1 MPWARMIA
9 AVESSLSRHPVHLGA
24 YFSGLSS
31 GTLTREQ
38 FICSQ
43 RQFYFAVRFFSRPMA
58 ALMARLPDSASRQSL
73 MHNLAEEHGYEE
85 TRGDFRPS
93 MAHDHTFRA
102 FLKSLGED
110 AGDLRG
116 ESEGPAVMAFNFALM
131 GVCSSGDVETAF
143 ACLGIIEYTFAD
155 LSSII
160 GSAVVESGWVPRER
174 LVHYALHA
182 EIDKEHA
189 AGFFHMVEPAW
200 NAGGVARRRVEQGLV
215 LGLHIFHQLY
225 EDLALL
231 HREKD
236 VVLASA

>member
-1 MPWARMIA
+1 MIA
-9 AVESSLSRHPVHLGA
+9 AVESSLLRLPLHRGA
-24 YFSGLSS
+24 YFAGLSS
-31 GTLTREQ
+31 GTLTKEQ
-38 FICSQ
+38 FLCSQ

-93 MAHDHTFRA
+93 LAHDHTFMA
-102 FLKSLGED
+102 FLQSLGVNAAEMKD
-110 AGDLRG
+110 
-116 ESEGPAVMAFNFALM
+116 ETEGPAVMAFNFALM
-131 GVCSSGDVETAF
+131 GVCNAGDPETAF

-155 LSSII
+155 LSAII
-160 GSAVVESGWVPRER
+160 GSTVVERGWVPRER

-189 AGFFHMVEPAW
+189 AGFFRMVEPAW
-200 NAGGVARRRVEQGLV
+200 NAGGAARRRVEQGLV
-215 LGLHIFHQLY
+215 LGLHIFHRLY

-231 HREKD
+231 HRGK
-236 VVLASA
+236 A

>member
-1 MPWARMIA
+1 MSEALDMLA
-9 AVESSLSRHPVHLGA
+9 AVESSMMRQPVHLGA
-24 YFSGLSS
+24 YFAGLST
-31 GTLTREQ
+31 GTLCRDC
-38 FICSQ
+38 FVRSQ
-43 RQFYFAVRFFSRPMA
+43 KQFYFAVRYFSRPMA
-58 ALMARLPDSASRQSL
+58 ALMARMPDSASRQSL

-93 MAHDHTFRA
+93 MAHDHTFLA
-102 FLKSLGED
+102 FLKSLGVD
-110 AGDLRG
+110 TGDVRG
-116 ESEGPAVMAFNFALM
+116 EVEGPAVMAFNFALM
-131 GVCSSGDVETAF
+131 GVCTSGDVETAF

-155 LSSII
+155 LSAII

-189 AGFFHMVEPAW
+189 AGFFRMVEPAW
-200 NAGGVARRRVEQGLV
+200 NAGGMARRRVEQGLV

-231 HREKD
+231 HRGK
-236 VVLASA
+236 A